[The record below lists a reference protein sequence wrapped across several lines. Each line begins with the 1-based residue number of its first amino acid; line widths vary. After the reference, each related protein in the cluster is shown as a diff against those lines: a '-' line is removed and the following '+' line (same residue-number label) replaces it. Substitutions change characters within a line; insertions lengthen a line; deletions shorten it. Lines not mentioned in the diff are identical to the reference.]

1 MKVRG
6 AEHRL
11 HVVRREGDLADH
23 DVFEV
28 RALSGHELRSA
39 IHARSAASGRAEDL
53 CPQGIRECDGTELAR
68 EAGVTERTRS
78 SDGREAISGRLWR
91 QPTTWSRSYGASLI
105 TPGGEGRAGDGCTG
119 PAPPLPPLPPPP
131 LPPPLLPPPAP
142 G

>member
-1 MKVRG
+1 MSLKFGRSTVMSY
-6 AEHRL
+6 A
-11 HVVRREGDLADH
+11 RRSMRE
-23 DVFEV
+23 
-28 RALSGHELRSA
+28 ALRRVALKTF
-39 IHARSAASGRAEDL
+39 ARKGFANVTV
-53 CPQGIRECDGTELAR
+53 TELAR

-119 PAPPLPPLPPPP
+119 PASPLPPLPPPP